1 MFKTTRESMCA
12 APTLADWA
20 QAAACAVCL
29 CLWASSSCA
38 DVRIIHGPTP
48 IPGGDARAAGDITVV
63 NEKLAFGLAV
73 ESPAPYGVPRGALV
87 DLAPVADGHIGR
99 DRVVF
104 ADFIPNN
111 WSAWPN
117 TYQRVT
123 VIKDTPGEAVIEA
136 DRDWGAARIVTR
148 YSLSAGSDQIHIQV
162 TMTNGGKAPLT
173 NLRSGVTLWPNSG
186 FLFAVPGLAAVED
199 GPAAGALSDRVVA
212 YDAGWAVALHAP
224 YLDHVGYGS
233 KDMYQTH
240 SLAPGESRTFEAWL
254 QVGSSGDLA
263 PVVAEEIARKHLP
276 SGVVSGAV
284 TDASGGGVEAPVVVF
299 LKGGQPYA
307 WTLGHGGRYSLA
319 LPAGDYTAYA
329 TAKGYSQTEPH
340 ALHVA
345 SGAAALQDFAGLQP
359 PGDLTFH
366 VTRKDTG
373 APLDARIT
381 IEAGQKPL
389 VEFLGRRTFFTELDP
404 KGTVEMALAPGD
416 YVFKAA
422 YAGDV
427 LAQPVEVKAG
437 VVSGR
442 AQSADAAIDVLYD
455 PRAQGWASA
464 DLHHHA
470 DQAEAVTPPDY
481 LARSEFAAGL
491 DMLFVSDHDSMVN
504 HRALQAIADRRGVPF
519 MPSVEIST
527 SWAHF
532 NAYPLRLGEPLA
544 IDTSRTDID
553 AVFAEARRLG
563 AQVVQINHPFIP
575 YGYFASL
582 DAGVAPGGWN
592 PAFDLVEINSA
603 NMGDDGKALAK
614 LAAFWNQGDRYYLTA
629 GTDTHDVWNTLSGQ
643 VRMYAHLDG
652 PLTPASFA
660 AALKAGHA
668 YVTYGPLIF
677 PDQMFGDDLKVIPGA
692 RFALGFDLKAVDGL
706 KLARLVGK
714 DGAVATDDLAAAGRE
729 THVAFT
735 LSTPL
740 STWYALDVED
750 QAGHHAY
757 SNPIWVDA
765 ATYPAKAP

>member
-1 MFKTTRESMCA
+1 MMTQRA
-12 APTLADWA
+12 ARPTLTLGAWARAAIVMTCLFLLSSPADA
-20 QAAACAVCL
+20 E
-29 CLWASSSCA
+29 
-38 DVRIIHGPTP
+38 VRIVHGATP
-48 IPGGDARAAGDITVV
+48 IPGGDARSAGDLTVI
-63 NEKLAFGLAV
+63 NDKLAFGLAV

-117 TYQRVT
+117 TYQHVT
-123 VIKDTPGEAVIEA
+123 VLKDTPDEAVIEA
-136 DRDWGAARIVTR
+136 DRDWGAAKLVTR
-148 YSLSAGSDQIHIQV
+148 YSLKSGADEIHITV
-162 TMTNGGKAPLT
+162 TMTNGGAMPLT

-186 FLFAVPGLAAVED
+186 FLFAVPGLAEVAD
-199 GPAAGALSDRVVA
+199 GPATGALSDRVVA
-212 YDAGWAVALHAP
+212 YDAGWSVALHAP

-233 KDMYQTH
+233 KDLYQSH

-254 QVGSSGDLA
+254 QVGASGDLA
-263 PVVAEEIARKHLP
+263 PVVAEEIERKQLP

-284 TDASGGGVEAPVVVF
+284 ADAAGAGVDQAVVVVS
-299 LKGGQPYA
+299 KQGQAYA
-307 WTLGHGGRYSLA
+307 WTIARQGHYSIA

-329 TAKGYSQTEPH
+329 TAKGYSQTDPR

-345 SGAAALQDFAGLQP
+345 AGSHVAQDFAGLQP
-359 PGDLTFH
+359 PGQIAFH
-366 VTRKDTG
+366 VTRQDTG

-389 VEFLGRRTFFTELDP
+389 VEFLGRRTFFTELDA
-404 KGTVEMALAPGD
+404 KGLAEVALAPGD
-416 YVFKAA
+416 YVFKAS
-422 YAGDV
+422 YAADV
-427 LAQPVEVKAG
+427 LAAPVELKAS

-442 AQSADAAIDVLYD
+442 TQTLNAAIGVLYD

-470 DQAEAVTPPDY
+470 DQAEAVTPPAD

-491 DMLFVSDHDSMVN
+491 DLLFVSDHDSTVN
-504 HRALQAIADRRGVPF
+504 HRTLQAIADRRGVLF

-544 IDTSRTDID
+544 IDTSRTDIG
-553 AVFAEARRLG
+553 AVLAEARRLG
-563 AQVVQINHPFIP
+563 ASVVQINHPFIP

-592 PAFDLVEINSA
+592 PGFDLIEINAA
-603 NMGDDGKALAK
+603 NIGDDPKVLAK

-629 GTDTHDVWNTLSGQ
+629 GTDTHDVWNTLSGS
-643 VRMYAHLDG
+643 VRMFAHVDG
-652 PLTPASFA
+652 PLTPATFA

-668 YVTYGPLIF
+668 YATYGPLIF
-677 PDQMFGDDLKVIPGA
+677 PDQMFGDDLKVAPGA
-692 RFALGFDLKAVDGL
+692 PFTLGFDLKAVDGL
-706 KLARLVGK
+706 KSVTLVGK
-714 DGAVATDDLAAAGRE
+714 DGAVATKDLTAAGHE
-729 THVAFT
+729 THVAFPLT
-735 LSTPL
+735 TQL
-740 STWYALDVED
+740 STWYALHVED
-750 QAGHHAY
+750 AAGHHAY
-757 SNPIWVDA
+757 SNPIWIDA